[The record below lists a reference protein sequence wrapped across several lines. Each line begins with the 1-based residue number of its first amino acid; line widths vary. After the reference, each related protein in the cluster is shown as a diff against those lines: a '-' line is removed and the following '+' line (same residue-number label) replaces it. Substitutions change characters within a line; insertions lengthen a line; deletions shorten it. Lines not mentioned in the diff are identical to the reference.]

1 MKFLKLLTIS
11 LCYLCVNSSQAQ
23 EVTNQEQLQNSVSNS
38 KSSIESGAQNQKR
51 LNQLDDETREI
62 EFNYRDTMKE
72 YENLKLYNDQ
82 LQRIINSQEEEML
95 SIMQQMDELDNI
107 NISMIPIML
116 KMIDALDKFVNLDLP
131 FLMDERIQRVNSLKE
146 IMDRG
151 DISTSEKFRKVTEAY
166 QIETDYGR
174 TIEAYRDTINFDGET
189 FNADFLRIGR
199 VSLAFV
205 TSDGDKAGY
214 WDKSSGSWQES
225 SGSVKRSTLDGLKIA
240 LKQAPPSLITIP
252 LTSYEKSN

>member
-1 MKFLKLLTIS
+1 MS
-11 LCYLCVNSSQAQ
+11 
-23 EVTNQEQLQNSVSNS
+23 EQVS
-38 KSSIESGAQNQKR
+38 
-51 LNQLDDETREI
+51 
-62 EFNYRDTMKE
+62 
-72 YENLKLYNDQ
+72 
-82 LQRIINSQEEEML
+82 
-95 SIMQQMDELDNI
+95 
-107 NISMIPIML
+107 

-131 FLMDERIQRVNSLKE
+131 FLMNERIQRVNSLKD

-225 SGSVKRSTLDGLKIA
+225 SGSVKRSTIDGLKIA

-252 LTSYEKSN
+252 LTSYEKTN